1 MAGPEADRISE
12 ILLTFGWACYFA
24 SRGIDVRAWDP
35 DSGAADLFLRTVDQA
50 WPAMEAMGL
59 APGASPDRVVFL
71 NSAAEAV
78 EGASLVQESAPERLE
93 LKQDLLADLDG
104 WSHPGAILASSTSG
118 YRVSELAAAFD
129 EASELEGLR
138 PLLRGRLLTAVRR
151 EAQQLVAE
159 VPAQPGQG
167 RRQRRLAEPQLLC
180 RPRDAP
186 LVELVAGPGTSR
198 AVMDRAA
205 DFYAMVGKTVLRL
218 EREVDGFV
226 ADRLQEAM
234 WWEALHMLANGE
246 ATVEQLDLSITAG
259 PGLRWALMGPMLTF
273 HLAGGEGGMAHML
286 DHFGP
291 SLSAPWTRLKAPEL
305 TPDLRAA
312 AVAGCEEEA
321 AGRSV
326 GDLVRERDR
335 GLVAILRA
343 LQEIKAV
350 TPGEG

>member
-1 MAGPEADRISE
+1 MACIGMGVIGC
-12 ILLTFGWACYFA
+12 GWACYFA

-118 YRVSELAAAFD
+118 YRVSELTARCTSTPERVVVAHPFN
-129 EASELEGLR
+129 
-138 PLLRGRLLTAVRR
+138 PVYLL
-151 EAQQLVAE
+151 
-159 VPAQPGQG
+159 
-167 RRQRRLAEPQLLC
+167 
-180 RPRDAP
+180 P

-234 WWEALHMLANGE
+234 WREALHMLANGE